1 MIIIIIMNLMIVMII
16 ISIMVITMITE
27 TPRVGEM
34 LEVNCSSPASSPPA
48 KLRYFINNM
57 MVFTHYHYHDYHHD
71 GQCDYDDDQE
81 DGSHTV
87 DHRKVGQGGLISPSL
102 TLSMR

>member
-1 MIIIIIMNLMIVMII
+1 MIIIIIMNLTIVMII
-16 ISIMVITMITE
+16 ISIMVITTK

-71 GQCDYDDDQE
+71 GPCDDDDLDDQE